1 MENKLSSR
9 VYRTIIL
16 DDEYWQ
22 REALEK
28 ILSNMPQIQLIGRA
42 TAIMEAITICEKLKP
57 DLIIADAKI
66 GQDRNAG
73 ASFVRSIK
81 KIFPE
86 VRILGLTSH
95 PDLIDGLKR
104 AGCDYA
110 VNKAL
115 LESPEAARKY
125 ILEALIPKPEY
136 YHDFT
141 PPTLNESQEKVL
153 RLICEG
159 YTEDE
164 IAREFGNDSRKP
176 IRNIKN
182 QLFDI
187 FGAKSVAN
195 LVYLAYK
202 TGYLHPDRD

>member
-1 MENKLSSR
+1 MENKLIPR

-16 DDEYWQ
+16 DDDYLHS
-22 REALEK
+22 EALEK
-28 ILSNMPQIQLIGRA
+28 ILSNIPQIQLVGRA
-42 TAIMEAITICEKLKP
+42 TAIMEAISICEKVKP

-86 VRILGLTSH
+86 VRVLGLTSH

-115 LESPEAARKY
+115 LESPEAAKKY
-125 ILEALIPKPEY
+125 ILEAVTPKPKY
-136 YHDFT
+136 YHDFA
-141 PPTLNESQEKVL
+141 PPTLNEGQEKVL
-153 RLICEG
+153 KLICEG
-159 YTEDE
+159 YTEDK
-164 IAREFGNDSRKP
+164 IAAEFGNDSRKP

-187 FGAKSVAN
+187 FGAKSAAN
-195 LVYLAYK
+195 LVHLAYK
-202 TGYLHPDRD
+202 AGYLHPDRD